1 MRSVIQRVSE
11 ASVEVDGATVARI
24 GPGLLA
30 LVAVVPSDT
39 DRDVAA
45 MVTKIANLRIFP
57 DSDDLMNSSLVD
69 RGGEVLVVSQ
79 FTLAASVRKGRR
91 PSFSGAADPRMA
103 EPMVESVAAGLASLG
118 IGVQTGVFGARMAVA
133 LVNDGPV
140 TFVIDTVQGSV
151 VD

>member
-24 GPGLLA
+24 GSGLLA

>member
-24 GPGLLA
+24 GSGLLA

-133 LVNDGPV
+133 LVNDGPG

>member
-39 DRDVAA
+39 EGDVAA

-57 DSDDLMNSSLVD
+57 DGDNLMNSSLVD
-69 RGGEVLVVSQ
+69 HGGEVLVVSQ

-91 PSFSGAADPRMA
+91 PSFSGAADPKMA
-103 EPMVESVAAGLASLG
+103 EPMVEDVAVGLASLG